1 MMKFKKIKKNLNGAI
16 YTIFTPFRKNLEIDY
31 KGLEKYLDFLYN
43 SGARVFYAMPY
54 NSRYSQLREK
64 EIFQLNKFCIKKIN
78 SYSNALSIV
87 SDSIHGSTSFKKEL
101 CLSAKENGCK
111 VFASICREK
120 YFTDEQIYM
129 HYQELNKC
137 NIGIIVHVMPFLS
150 GYNSN
155 NFNWPLSIFKKLSK
169 LNNLIG
175 IKEDTKNVNY
185 GRKMINKFG
194 KRFKIIFA
202 GQKKYFI
209 KLNPDRNF
217 SYLNSSSIIDP
228 RIDEIFINLIEK
240 GDRKNL
246 IKFVK
251 YIDDYFWNNLCNK
264 YGWHRVNKAS
274 IEAIGYFKRY
284 ERLPMIH
291 LTSKEQS
298 KLKEKISILQ
308 KRLEK
313 III

>member
-1 MMKFKKIKKNLNGAI
+1 MKFENIKKSLDGAI
-16 YTIFTPFRKNLEIDY
+16 YTIFTPFKKNLEIDY
-31 KGLEKYLDFLYN
+31 IGLEKYLDFLYN

-54 NSRYSQLREK
+54 NSRYSQLKEK
-64 EIFQLNKFCIKKIN
+64 EIFKLNKFCIQKID
-78 SYSNALSIV
+78 SYDNALVIV
-87 SDSIHGSTSFKKEL
+87 SDTIHGPTSLKKEL

-111 VFASICREK
+111 LFASICREK
-120 YFTDEQIYM
+120 YFNDNQIYM
-129 HYQELNKC
+129 HYEELNKC
-137 NIGIIVHVMPFLS
+137 NIGIIAHVMPFLS

-169 LNNLIG
+169 LKNLIG
-175 IKEDTKNVNY
+175 IKEDTKDVNY
-185 GRKMINKFG
+185 GKKMIKMFG

-228 RIDEIFINLIEK
+228 RIDKIFLNLLK
-240 GDRKNL
+240 NDNRKDL
-246 IKFVK
+246 VKFVK
-251 YIDDYFWNNLCNK
+251 YIDDYFWNNLCDK

-291 LTSKEQS
+291 LTAKEQLN
-298 KLKEKISILQ
+298 LKKKILILQ
-308 KRLEK
+308 KRLKK
-313 III
+313 IIL

>member
-1 MMKFKKIKKNLNGAI
+1 MKHQNIKKSLNGPI
-16 YTIFTPFRKNLEIDY
+16 YTIFTPFKKSLEIDY

-64 EIFQLNKFCIKKIN
+64 EIFELNKFCIKKIN
-78 SYSNALSIV
+78 SYSKAIVIV
-87 SDSIHGSTSFKKEL
+87 SDCLHGPTSLKKEL

-111 VFASICREK
+111 IFASICREK
-120 YFTDEQIYM
+120 YFNDDQIFM
-129 HYQELNKC
+129 HCQELNKC
-137 NIGIIVHVMPFLS
+137 KIAIIAHVMPFLS
-150 GYNSN
+150 GYTSN
-155 NFNWPLSIFKKLSK
+155 NFNWPFSVFEKLTK

-175 IKEDTKNVNY
+175 IKEDTKNVSY
-185 GRKMINKFG
+185 GKKILKKFG

-202 GQKKYFI
+202 GQKNYFI
-209 KLNPDRNF
+209 KLNPDQNF
-217 SYLNSSSIIDP
+217 SYLNSTSIIDP
-228 RIDEIFINLIEK
+228 RIDRVFMNLIEK
-240 GDRKNL
+240 GNKKKL
-246 IKFVK
+246 KKFVK

-284 ERLPMIH
+284 ERLPMIN
-291 LTSKEQS
+291 LTQKEQS
-298 KLKEKISILQ
+298 ILKAKILILQ
-308 KRLEK
+308 ERLKK